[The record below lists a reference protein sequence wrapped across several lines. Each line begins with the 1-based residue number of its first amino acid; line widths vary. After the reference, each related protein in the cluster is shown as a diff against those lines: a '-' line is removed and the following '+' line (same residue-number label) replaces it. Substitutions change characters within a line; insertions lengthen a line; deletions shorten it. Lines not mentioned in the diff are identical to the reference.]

1 MASDAQQQI
10 GARVVELVDAYE
22 RGDLDSV
29 ARPEELVL

>member
-1 MASDAQQQI
+1 MASDAQEQI

-22 RGDLDSV
+22 RGEVEIV